1 MEKETVKSETKKEGA
16 TSLKDLEKQMRFVT
30 FLILMGVAW
39 IKWLRYIVL
48 WCTVA
53 LGIWWIT
60 LPVFFFWTTDYWYLK
75 MFGTIPF
82 IGFACMFLLFGLNE
96 TFKYSSKKENNATDE
111 FKEAMNLSEELM
123 KHEQVMRNNIETT
136 MAILAATDKLMS
148 SIEQIKNK
156 NSNGKQNDITT
167 EPKN

>member
-1 MEKETVKSETKKEGA
+1 METVNSENKSETSKKEGA

-30 FLILMGVAW
+30 FLILMGVVW

-60 LPVFFFWTTDYWYLK
+60 LPVFFFWTINYWYLK

-82 IGFACMFLLFGLNE
+82 ITFGFYIFIHGINE
-96 TFKYSSKKENNATDE
+96 TLKYSSKNKREENISNNTEIIKEE
-111 FKEAMNLSEELM
+111 
-123 KHEQVMRNNIETT
+123 
-136 MAILAATDKLMS
+136 
-148 SIEQIKNK
+148 IKNK
-156 NSNGKQNDITT
+156 IINGKQNNITN
-167 EPKN
+167 ESES